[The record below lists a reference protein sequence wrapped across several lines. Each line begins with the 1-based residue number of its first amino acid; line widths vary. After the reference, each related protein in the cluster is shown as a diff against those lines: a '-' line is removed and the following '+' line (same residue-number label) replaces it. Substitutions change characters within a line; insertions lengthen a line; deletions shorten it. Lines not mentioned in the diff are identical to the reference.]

1 MTKKVIPVPT
11 VIPDLPLSIA
21 TEASNFI
28 FFSGQV
34 GHVDGKGNKLEG
46 IEAQTR
52 QSMDNI
58 KGILE
63 TAGASM
69 NDVVKTTVFLTRIED
84 FPMMNDVYRKYFIK
98 DPPARS
104 TIVVAALVRPEILVE
119 IEGIAYRA

>member
-1 MTKKVIPVPT
+1 MAKKVIPVPT
-11 VIPDLPLSIA
+11 AIPDLPLSIA

-34 GHVDGKGNKLEG
+34 GHVDGEGNKLEG
-46 IEAQTR
+46 IEAQTK
-52 QSMDNI
+52 QAMENI
-58 KGILE
+58 ERVLE

-69 NDVVKTTVFLTRIED
+69 EDIVKTTVFLMRIED
-84 FPMMNDVYRKYFIK
+84 FPMMNDVYRKYFVK

-104 TIVVAALVRPEILVE
+104 TIVVAELVRPEILVE